1 MTRDLFCQ
9 ANMAALTCSC
19 IAHAV
24 NASELI
30 SNQKKLFIMQK
41 CKLWKINI
49 YLNDLRLFEIMLNG
63 KTLSPLS
70 AKSQWLKNIFI

>member
-1 MTRDLFCQ
+1 MTRYLFCQ
-9 ANMAALTCSC
+9 ANVAALTCSC

-30 SNQKKLFIMQK
+30 SKQKKLFIMQK

-49 YLNDLRLFEIMLNG
+49 FKWFKTEIMLNG

-70 AKSQWLKNIFI
+70 AKSQRLKNIFI